1 MMNSH
6 GGGWFPVL
14 GGSCCSIMGLIPW
27 HNLLQTVVLAIVGT
41 LVSYLL
47 TRLLQGRGK

>member
-1 MMNSH
+1 MNSH
-6 GGGWFPVL
+6 SGSMFPTL

-27 HNLLQTVVLAIVGT
+27 TNLLQTMVLAVVGT

-47 TRLLQGRGK
+47 TRLLQKKGK